1 MKKFLFII
9 LLLSLVVPVTVAGN
23 LDSGMKFSVPADFRV
38 DTLSGKNFMVSG
50 DSAVAFIDFISIPNI
65 DKKKAT
71 AAPDSAFLKIAAYQP
86 LESGIEGNAD
96 VITKYYDPDGKR
108 YVKIYRF
115 VHSDGITNIT
125 AFNHVDDFEWA
136 DTIDSSYHKG
146 LRWYWWV
153 FLIVGGLIMGFAA
166 MNVAINFNKN
176 WPRFIVSLLVV
187 LAFLIPAIIFG
198 AGTVCLIVILLFLI
212 IGIAD
217 RMGYTIIPV

>member
-9 LLLSLVVPVTVAGN
+9 LLMSLAIPVTVAGN

-38 DTLSGKNFMVSG
+38 DTLSDYNFKVSS
-50 DSAVAFIDFISIPNI
+50 DNAEAFIDFISIPNI

-153 FLIVGGLIMGFAA
+153 AVVVATLILGFASMGA
-166 MNVAINFNKN
+166 AIYFNKN

-198 AGTVCLIVILLFLI
+198 AGKVCLIVILLCLV

-217 RMGYTIIPV
+217 RMGFTIIPV